1 MGLSLQ
7 NMFKDFTSLSEQAKV
22 WIYPSSRKFY
32 PQEVEEIEAKI
43 KNFVTNWNP
52 KDESFLC
59 SYQFLY
65 DRFIIISVEEMDSSI
80 TNKEMD
86 LLVRFIMDLQNT
98 YKVQLLDRMN
108 VCFKQGKYIQYKE
121 LKEFKKLVKNKAVSK
136 KTVLFDNLITTKFDF
151 ENYWEVPIE
160 DSWYKRFL

>member
-1 MGLSLQ
+1 
-7 NMFKDFTSLSEQAKV
+7 MFKDFTSLSEQAKV

-43 KNFVTNWNP
+43 KSFVTNWYP

-59 SYQFLY
+59 SYLFLY
-65 DRFIIISVEEMDSSI
+65 NRFIIISVEEMDSSI
-80 TNKEMD
+80 TNQDMD
-86 LLVRFIMDLQNT
+86 LLVCFMMDLQNT
-98 YKVQLLDRMN
+98 YEVQLLDRMN
-108 VCFKQGKYIQYKE
+108 VCFKQGEYIQYKD

-136 KTVLFDNLITTKFDF
+136 KTILFDNLITTKFDL
-151 ENYWEVPIE
+151 ENYWEIPIE

>member
-1 MGLSLQ
+1 
-7 NMFKDFTSLSEQAKV
+7 MFKDFTSLSEQAKV

-43 KNFVTNWNP
+43 QNFVTNWNP
-52 KDESFLC
+52 KDECFLC

-65 DRFIIISVEEMDSSI
+65 NRFIIISVEEMDSSI
-80 TNKEMD
+80 TNQEMD
-86 LLVRFIMDLQNT
+86 FLVRFIMDLQNI

-121 LKEFKKLVKNKAVSK
+121 LKEFKKLVKNKAVGK

>member
-7 NMFKDFTSLSEQAKV
+7 NMFKDFTLLSEQAKV

-43 KNFVTNWNP
+43 KSFVTNWYP

-65 DRFIIISVEEMDSSI
+65 NRFIIISVEEMDSSI
-80 TNKEMD
+80 TNQDMD
-86 LLVRFIMDLQNT
+86 LLVCFLMDLQNT
-98 YKVQLLDRMN
+98 YEVQLLDRMN

-151 ENYWEVPIE
+151 KNYWEVPIE

>member
-1 MGLSLQ
+1 
-7 NMFKDFTSLSEQAKV
+7 MFKDFTTLSEQAKV

-52 KDESFLC
+52 KDDRFLC

-65 DRFIIISVEEMDSSI
+65 NRFIIISVEESVSSI
-80 TNKEMD
+80 TNEQMD
-86 LLVRFIMDLQNT
+86 FLVCFIMDLQNT

-121 LKEFKKLVKNKAVSK
+121 LKEFKKLLKNKTVSK

-151 ENYWEVPIE
+151 ENYWQVSIE

>member
-1 MGLSLQ
+1 
-7 NMFKDFTSLSEQAKV
+7 MFKDFTSLSEQAKV

-43 KNFVTNWNP
+43 KSFVTNWYP

-59 SYQFLY
+59 SYLFLY
-65 DRFIIISVEEMDSSI
+65 NRFIIISVEEMDLSI
-80 TNKEMD
+80 TNQDMD
-86 LLVRFIMDLQNT
+86 LLVCFMMDLQNT
-98 YKVQLLDRMN
+98 YEVQLLDRMN
-108 VCFKQGKYIQYKE
+108 VCFKQGEYIQYKD

-136 KTVLFDNLITTKFDF
+136 KTILFDNLITTKFDL
-151 ENYWEVPIE
+151 ENYWEIPIE